1 MASTI
6 KNLYE
11 VTGRPVLRERTT
23 QFKKGITGLGPDDL
37 VVLDKKEKGFL
48 HAAVVNMFYHHVTGV
63 RHSPASFPSYYADL
77 LRRQESGSRFP
88 GSKKVSIVKGRLY
101 CFNSFRQE
109 EIRITVKQ
117 PPQYE
122 VARIKRDGTEEVLDQ
137 VDWNELRI
145 ASELRFYRGGQ
156 PLLYSLFGNRM
167 QKSYALLN
175 YRIDPMMSQDLEYVM
190 QNHPLDDEVAS
201 ALAAGLLISF
211 ESREVLA
218 FLEKYGKRLPSIYGH
233 MLRFLPVDCVFT
245 GKLKPV
251 AEDVWMRFCDD
262 TDLALRLIDYQIAT
276 GGDLGRYVPLLKGS
290 MWSNPMAALC
300 LARIAIA
307 KGKYEKGFNLIN
319 ASAHCLN
326 WPSAVAD
333 PYQPML
339 TKPKTALP
347 YKSQQEGRITGAPF
361 VGMNAASFYVTAQL
375 IDRIT
380 VDEFTNQFLKKMT
393 DQRKT
398 SGAISSFALWPPPNH
413 PFANEDDED
422 QCLYDPGIDDDEH
435 ADMKVLEKL
444 PFSLSFSTLI
454 KDVVKALQRKRDIL
468 MNIEPAKR
476 EVPKEDATSVTIL
489 GLRLRSK
496 ELVLKGFSMAR
507 SDTRQATSLLRLL
520 LLKAQID
527 GLGPDLDEIFSL
539 ELSELTVSDS
549 NALGFV
555 EDLAVAIDRGA

>member
-23 QFKKGITGLGPDDL
+23 QFKKGIRGLGPDDL

-109 EIRITVKQ
+109 EIRVTVKQ

-190 QNHPLDDEVAS
+190 QHHPLDDEVAG
-201 ALAAGLLISF
+201 ALAAALLISF
-211 ESREVLA
+211 ESKEVLA

-233 MLRFLPVDCVFT
+233 MLRFLPVDSVFA
-245 GKLKPV
+245 GKLEPV

-262 TDLALRLIDYQIAT
+262 IDLALRLIDYQIAK

-290 MWSNPMAALC
+290 MCSNPMAALC

-326 WPSAVAD
+326 WPSAATD

-361 VGMNAASFYVTAQL
+361 VGMNAASFYITAQL
-375 IDRIT
+375 IERIT

-393 DQRKT
+393 EQRKT
-398 SGAISSFALWPPPNH
+398 SGAISSFALWPPANH
-413 PFANEDDED
+413 PFAHEDDED

-476 EVPKEDATSVTIL
+476 EVPKEDATSVTML

-507 SDTRQATSLLRLL
+507 NDTRQATSLLRLL